1 MEYGL
6 LKKFVRVSLIFLPTF
21 APFTRSGRTTF
32 YCCANACLHHL
43 PNNYF
48 PMNAYRPKAFIFD
61 LNGTM
66 IDDMQYHTQAWFGIL
81 NNDLGTN
88 MSWDAV
94 KQEMYGKN
102 EELLLRVFGPG
113 RFTPDEMHH
122 WSLEKERRY
131 QKAFQPHLKL
141 IAGLDGF
148 LKTAWQSG
156 VQQAVGTAAIP
167 MNVDFV
173 LDSLQIRRYFSAVV
187 TADDVARSKPDPET
201 FLKAARQLGI
211 EPQQCLVF
219 EDAPKGVEAAQN
231 AGMQAVVLTTMH
243 AEGAFTQYENI
254 FAFVADYT
262 DPVLETLFQNA
273 AVS

>member
-32 YCCANACLHHL
+32 HRCANACLHLL

-131 QKAFQPHLKL
+131 QEAFQPHLKL

-243 AEGAFTQYENI
+243 AESAFTKYENI